1 MTSPESYVVAAA
13 DAISAARP
21 GARNDSLERYIERL
35 TSLEEIALRFEG
47 VEKCFAIQAGR
58 EVRVMVNPEEIDDVK
73 ASTLARDIS
82 NEIKQE
88 LNFPGQI
95 KVIVIRETR
104 SIQMTGDF
112 N

>member
-1 MTSPESYVVAAA
+1 M
-13 DAISAARP
+13 
-21 GARNDSLERYIERL
+21 
-35 TSLEEIALRFEG
+35 EEIALRFEG

>member
-1 MTSPESYVVAAA
+1 MNGIGNVLFEKG
-13 DAISAARP
+13 DLKE
-21 GARNDSLERYIERL
+21 SLEFQKK
-35 TSLEEIALRFEG
+35 ALQIR
-47 VEKCFAIQAGR
+47 
-58 EVRVMVNPEEIDDVK
+58 EEIDDVK

-82 NEIKQE
+82 NEIKQK

>member
-1 MTSPESYVVAAA
+1 
-13 DAISAARP
+13 
-21 GARNDSLERYIERL
+21 
-35 TSLEEIALRFEG
+35 
-47 VEKCFAIQAGR
+47 
-58 EVRVMVNPEEIDDVK
+58 MVNPEEIDDVK